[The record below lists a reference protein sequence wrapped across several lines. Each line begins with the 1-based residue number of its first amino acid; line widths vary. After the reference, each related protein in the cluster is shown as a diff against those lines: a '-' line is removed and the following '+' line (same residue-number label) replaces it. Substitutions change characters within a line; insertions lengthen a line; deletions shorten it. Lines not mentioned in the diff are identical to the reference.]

1 MSKEKQAL
9 FYLLENPSAEIE
21 AIRKGLLPSQVEL
34 FLKVNAFPTKETLE
48 VLDINATTFF
58 KRKKTRTKLN
68 SEMSEKFLRLARVT
82 QLAFKVIGDKTEAL
96 AWLSREI
103 PSLGKQ
109 RPLDLLDTEAGH
121 RLVEEALLQIEHGVY
136 G

>member
-1 MSKEKQAL
+1 MSKDQVL
-9 FYLLENPSAEIE
+9 FHLLENPTAEIE
-21 AIRKGLLPSQVEL
+21 AIRKGLLPSQVEG
-34 FLKVNAFPTKETLE
+34 FLKSNEFPTKETLE

-58 KRKKTRTKLN
+58 NRKKTRTKLN

-82 QLAFKVIGDKTEAL
+82 RLALRIIGDRAEAL
-96 AWLSREI
+96 AWLYREI
-103 PSLGKQ
+103 PSLAKQ
-109 RPLDLLDTEAGH
+109 RPMDLLDTEVGY

>member
-1 MSKEKQAL
+1 MSKEQAL
-9 FYLLENPSAEIE
+9 FHLLENPAAEIE
-21 AIRKGLLPSQVEL
+21 AIRKGLFPSQVEV
-34 FLKVNAFPTKETLE
+34 FLKSNEFPTKETLE

-58 KRKKTRTKLN
+58 KRKRTRTKLN

-82 QLAFKVIGDKTEAL
+82 RLAFKVIGDKAEAL
-96 AWLSREI
+96 AWLSRKI

-109 RPLDLLDTEAGH
+109 RPMDLLDTEVGH